1 MKPEEVWTDL
11 VEKKAPSTSDLD
23 LEGKAVPAGK
33 VVRIETYYV
42 IDETTANKTMKLGYV
57 KAEKTITLKRE
68 AAGTSTY
75 YIRLERPF
83 ILVEG
88 EKLKATVESPT
99 TGDECTLIAKG
110 VFI

>member
-1 MKPEEVWTDL
+1 LKPQEVWTDL
-11 VEKKAPSTSDLD
+11 IEKKASSTADLD
-23 LEGKAVPAGK
+23 LEGRAIPAGK

-42 IDETTANKTMKLGYV
+42 IDATHADKTMKLGYV

-68 AAGTSTY
+68 PTATSAY
-75 YIRLERPF
+75 HVFLEEPL

-88 EKLKATVESPT
+88 EKLKATVESAT
-99 TGDECTLIAKG
+99 SGDECTLVAKG

>member
-1 MKPEEVWTDL
+1 MKPQEVWTDL
-11 VEKKAPSTSDLD
+11 VEKKAPSTADLD
-23 LEGKAVPAGK
+23 LEGRAIPAGK

-68 AAGTSTY
+68 AAGTSAY
-75 YIRLERPF
+75 HVRLEGRL

-88 EKLKATVESPT
+88 EKPKATVESPT
-99 TGDECTLIAKG
+99 SGDECRLLVKG